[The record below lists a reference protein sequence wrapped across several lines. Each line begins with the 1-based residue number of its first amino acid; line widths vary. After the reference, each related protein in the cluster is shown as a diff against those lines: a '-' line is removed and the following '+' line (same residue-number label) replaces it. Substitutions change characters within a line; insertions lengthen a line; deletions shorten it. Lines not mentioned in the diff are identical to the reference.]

1 MTTTASASSGEGAA
15 DATPAS
21 ASEVLHAALDE
32 LHRAEEAAWQ
42 RYAADLEEATHRL
55 DAALADVAARL
66 GVEASPGHKITDSLA
81 AVRGEAEHSLTAAR
95 ERVQHTVDEVGK
107 AFQDFGRG
115 LRTP

>member
-1 MTTTASASSGEGAA
+1 MTTTASSSSGDGAT
-15 DATPAS
+15 DPTSTS
-21 ASEVLHAALDE
+21 ASQALHDALED

-42 RYAADLEEATHRL
+42 RYATDLEEATHRL

-66 GVEASPGHKITDSLA
+66 GVETSPSHRIADSLA
-81 AVRGEAEHSLTAAR
+81 AVRGEAEHSLSAAR
-95 ERVQHTVDEVGK
+95 ERVQHTVDEVGR